1 MEQSTSKSDKQKSR
15 VNALK
20 PLALQRRLDALFRAL
35 SSDFLLR
42 EQFVTNPAQ
51 ITSEYVLGEQIGEE
65 AVANLNYAI
74 YNCLTT
80 PRLIQWFNLYALQRQ
95 ESNEPLTITEFT
107 RDFARA
113 LVQTKTYGMVEA
125 LTSIALDS
133 KASLQISDQWLQV
146 IFGPW
151 QVSSSLNESLEKPNP
166 LTLTASTQ
174 QTQQTDTTEIFRSGT
189 DFIELSEAQTLTD
202 VTWKTY
208 TTDKTDKTNVT
219 TPTTRDPTTTET
231 TDKKIDGRFF
241 GMSHVILVMEELTN
255 YARQLEKSG
264 QLIAPWKQ

>member
-1 MEQSTSKSDKQKSR
+1 
-15 VNALK
+15 
-20 PLALQRRLDALFRAL
+20 
-35 SSDFLLR
+35 
-42 EQFVTNPAQ
+42 
-51 ITSEYVLGEQIGEE
+51 
-65 AVANLNYAI
+65 
-74 YNCLTT
+74 
-80 PRLIQWFNLYALQRQ
+80 
-95 ESNEPLTITEFT
+95 
-107 RDFARA
+107 
-113 LVQTKTYGMVEA
+113 MVEA

-146 IFGPW
+146 IFGAW
-151 QVSSSLNESLEKPNP
+151 QVSSPLDESLEKPNP

-189 DFIELSEAQTLTD
+189 DFLELSEAQTLTD